1 MKTLLQIL
9 QVGNK
14 YKLLF
19 SVFSVFCIGYSLS
32 AQPLHGVW
40 AVGGKSVDK
49 GFSIVQAPDSS
60 YFVIGQTNTYGA
72 GLDDVYAAKLNKAG
86 VLMGAKTY
94 GGKAMEAGYSVC
106 KTPKGY
112 AIAGFTNGF
121 GAGKSDFYVIMTDLS
136 GSTQWIRTV
145 GGIADEMAYSI
156 EYSSDDYLIITG
168 FTNTFGAGDYDMYIV
183 KLDMTGAIKW
193 TRTVGGERYEVGNSV
208 KQTSDRGYIIVGTTT
223 SYGAGN
229 EDVYV
234 VKLDNFG
241 NLLWTKT
248 IGGQGRDV
256 GMSVYQTAKDDGYII
271 TGSTDS
277 FGAGKRDVYVIR
289 LDSGGALLWA
299 KTIGGES
306 DDEGI
311 SVIQSD
317 DGGYAIAGYTMS
329 YGVGSEDVYF
339 IKLDTNGNLLW
350 ANTLGGKLKERGQ
363 SIKQTAD
370 KGYVIGGHTE
380 SFGFGAQDVF
390 VVKYDLNGRTCYDQ
404 LKGGV
409 EKKGGTVKE
418 GGLVKEGGKTGEGG
432 IELKGGERLDIC
444 TTSTVNPTYSSASI
458 SISPNPASEY
468 VLVKSDRV
476 VEQIS
481 IFNAT
486 GSRLHVA
493 RNASN
498 EARID
503 IRNLSNGI
511 YLVQLSTEYGITNK
525 KLIVER

>member
-1 MKTLLQIL
+1 MKM
-9 QVGNK
+9 
-14 YKLLF
+14 
-19 SVFSVFCIGYSLS
+19 CM
-32 AQPLHGVW
+32 W
-40 AVGGKSVDK
+40 
-49 GFSIVQAPDSS
+49 
-60 YFVIGQTNTYGA
+60 
-72 GLDDVYAAKLNKAG
+72 
-86 VLMGAKTY
+86 
-94 GGKAMEAGYSVC
+94 
-106 KTPKGY
+106 
-112 AIAGFTNGF
+112 
-121 GAGKSDFYVIMTDLS
+121 
-136 GSTQWIRTV
+136 
-145 GGIADEMAYSI
+145 
-156 EYSSDDYLIITG
+156 
-168 FTNTFGAGDYDMYIV
+168 
-183 KLDMTGAIKW
+183 
-193 TRTVGGERYEVGNSV
+193 
-208 KQTSDRGYIIVGTTT
+208 
-223 SYGAGN
+223 
-229 EDVYV
+229 
-234 VKLDNFG
+234 KLDNFG

-289 LDSGGALLWA
+289 LDSGGALLWT